1 MIHHLLRIQTTGA
14 CLAVTG
20 GVKGAPCWCGRAQD
34 STDPPHHPLPAATRC
49 LSAAAAAG
57 LVRAEVLSALI
68 NTAVIVV
75 LAGYLVYEGIRRIM
89 CTCTCRVDPQLV
101 DLTHDSPVTT

>member
-14 CLAVTG
+14 SGSPWRGQRGRLA
-20 GVKGAPCWCGRAQD
+20 GVVGHRTRLTHAI
-34 STDPPHHPLPAATRC
+34 TLLPAATRC